1 MDKGINTNRL
11 ILRPIKI
18 SDAEAVF
25 SWGSDPR
32 VNKTVIY
39 PLYTKVDDVK
49 KWIKSIKESDNE
61 FLITLKDGTP
71 IGSCSVGYDKEL
83 KGYNL
88 GCNFH
93 RNYWHQGYAT
103 EVLTAMID
111 WAKQNGAKE
120 FVIRHF
126 DFNQASAHLA
136 KKLNFTYEK
145 TMDFHKAGEPQPFKA
160 LIYRFIV
167 KD

>member
-1 MDKGINTNRL
+1 MNKIINTLRL
-11 ILRPIKI
+11 TLRPITI
-18 SDAEAVF
+18 DDADAIF
-25 SWGSDPR
+25 SWGSDPA

-39 PLYTKVDDVK
+39 PLYTNVNDVK
-49 KWIKSIKESDNE
+49 KWIKSIKDSDNE

-71 IGSCSVGYDKEL
+71 IGSCSVGFDKEL
-83 KGYNL
+83 NGYNL

-103 EVLTAMID
+103 EVLIAMID
-111 WAKQNGAKE
+111 WAKQNGAKN

-126 DFNQASAHLA
+126 DFNKASEHLA

-145 TMDFHKAGEPQPFKA
+145 TMDFYKLGEKEVIKAKIHR
-160 LIYRFIV
+160 LIIE
-167 KD
+167 